1 MVAILLATVLAQAFP
16 TISSASPNP
25 EKIQIPANVTE
36 GLGYLLGLVEKHGLR
51 HIDMEKAGPVIDFVL
66 SEDKT
71 RPALY
76 YSKDDFGPDSAYH
89 EFEVDQGLGNI
100 VAYAYSPSIPS
111 EAVIPSSIRVSFWK
125 KTNGFDH
132 VDSWSWDY
140 PPKEGAVQAVTGIEY
155 EETTPDVFSGT
166 YYGYDLDRSLI
177 LCRYGERNV
186 FFSISRQR
194 EKAPGKKAFTLGDD
208 QDWAY
213 LYTDETGMNKA
224 GMGWVTPY
232 MYESF
237 AVTVFIDRGEG
248 VSPPVKG
255 AMFKW
260 LDAGAGGMNMVAT
273 RHIDAG
279 IRRFENAFRTVMEDP
294 SLPPPEVV
302 SDAFSKIESMPD
314 EGIKRQVEL
323 YFDLL
328 KKRYGHEE
336 VFQDED
342 FAAKFA
348 GSEYV
353 AQLTRQQMEGILGVE
368 YMKNVLGKNPIL
380 GVSRFLSQKSCQSGV
395 SPAGISNPN

>member
-1 MVAILLATVLAQAFP
+1 MVAILLATVMFQALP
-16 TISSASPNP
+16 TISSASPDP
-25 EKIQIPANVTE
+25 EKIQIAANVTE
-36 GLGYLLGLVEKHGLR
+36 GLGYLLGLLEKHGVR
-51 HIDMEKAGPVIDFVL
+51 DIDMEKAGPVIDFVL

-89 EFEVDQGLGNI
+89 EFEVGRGLGNI
-100 VAYAYSPSIPS
+100 VAYAYSSGIPS
-111 EAVIPSSIRVSFWK
+111 EAIIPSSIRVSFWK
-125 KTNGFDH
+125 KTNGSDH

-140 PPKEGAVQAVTGIEY
+140 PPEEGAAQIVSGIEH

-166 YYGYDLDRSLI
+166 YYSYDLDRMLI
-177 LCRYGERNV
+177 LCRYGGRNV

-194 EKAPGKKAFTLGDD
+194 EKAPGKKAFTLGEDH
-208 QDWAY
+208 DWAY

-237 AVTVFIDRGEG
+237 AVTVFIERGEG

-279 IRRFENAFRTVMEDP
+279 IKRFENAFRTVLEDP

-302 SDAFSKIESMPD
+302 SDAFSKIESMSE
-314 EGIKRQVEL
+314 EGMKRQVEL

-328 KKRYGHEE
+328 KKRYVHEE
-336 VFQDED
+336 VFQDEEL
-342 FAAKFA
+342 AAKFS
-348 GSEYV
+348 GGQYV
-353 AQLTRQQMEGILGVE
+353 ENLTRQQMEGILGVE

-380 GVSRFLSQKSCQSGV
+380 CVSRFLSRKSCQPGSR
-395 SPAGISNPN
+395 PAEIH